1 VAVDLSMNSL
11 GYAKRKTQELGLT
24 SIDYAQADLLKL
36 GSLGRRFDVIESVGV
51 LHHLADPLTGWR
63 VLLSLLLPGGFMKLG
78 LYSEVARRSIAR
90 ARAVIAEQGYT
101 STTANEIRQCRQDLT
116 SADKQADF
124 GTITKSFDFFGTSSC
139 RDLLFHAQEHC
150 MTLSC
155 IERFLQE
162 NNLMFLG
169 FEIHAAVLHA
179 YRNRFPNDRA
189 GTNFEQWQIFENE
202 NPVTF
207 FGMYEFWIQK
217 TE

>member
-1 VAVDLSMNSL
+1 LLPIGAPLPGVAVDLSMNSL
-11 GYAKRKTQELGLT
+11 GYAKRKTQELDLT

-101 STTANEIRQCRQDLT
+101 ATTANEIRQCRQDLT

-124 GTITKSFDFFGTSSC
+124 GTITKSFDFFWY
-139 RDLLFHAQEHC
+139 QQ
-150 MTLSC
+150 LS
-155 IERFLQE
+155 
-162 NNLMFLG
+162 
-169 FEIHAAVLHA
+169 
-179 YRNRFPNDRA
+179 
-189 GTNFEQWQIFENE
+189 
-202 NPVTF
+202 
-207 FGMYEFWIQK
+207 
-217 TE
+217 